1 MINPPRHFLSSSLY
15 RVRESLH
22 HDHFESS
29 ITTII
34 SKAVAQSQTVS
45 YGKSRLLSNQ
55 KQLEITFPD
64 TGELFNDINIFCQA
78 KCNLLSSLTVIMI
91 ICLSYVSTANNIFIF
106 RILGSKPSS

>member
-64 TGELFNDINIFCQA
+64 TGELFNDINI
-78 KCNLLSSLTVIMI
+78 LSGEMQFI
-91 ICLSYVSTANNIFIF
+91 IILDCHHDHLSQLCFD
-106 RILGSKPSS
+106 G